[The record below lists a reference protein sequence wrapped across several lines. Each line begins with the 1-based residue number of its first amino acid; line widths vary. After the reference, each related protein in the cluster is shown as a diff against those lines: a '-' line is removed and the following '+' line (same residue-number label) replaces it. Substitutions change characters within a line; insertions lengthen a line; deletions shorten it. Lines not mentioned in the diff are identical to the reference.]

1 MPKKRGGDGGAFG
14 GAGLGGETKAANAE
28 KEEVREVEEE
38 EKEEKEAGDEDAVA
52 RLRARRQAGGLQ
64 TAASAGA
71 AEEMSARKKV

>member
-28 KEEVREVEEE
+28 KEEVREVEE
-38 EKEEKEAGDEDAVA
+38 EEKEAGDEDAVA